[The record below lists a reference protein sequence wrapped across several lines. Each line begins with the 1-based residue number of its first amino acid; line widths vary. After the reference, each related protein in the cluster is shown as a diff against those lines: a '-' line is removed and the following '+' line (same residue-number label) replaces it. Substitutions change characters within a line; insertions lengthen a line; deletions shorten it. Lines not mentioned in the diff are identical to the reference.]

1 MSFGMPL
8 QRAQELARDAERA
21 GFSGA
26 VVTEGGRSA
35 YLTTAAMALATEHL
49 ELATGIAVA
58 FPRSP
63 MVTAQVAWELAD
75 TSAGRFRLGLGT
87 QVEAHIRRRYDAP
100 FDHPGPRL
108 AEYVQAV
115 RAAFRAFR
123 GEESLA
129 FEGRFYRL
137 TLLPAMWSP
146 GPISPPD
153 PAIDMAAVNPYML
166 RLAGSV
172 ADGVHVHP
180 LNHRRYLEDVVR
192 PNLAAGASG
201 AGRDPGA
208 LRCTVPVLTAAGDD
222 ASQARWRELARA
234 QVAFYGSTPNY
245 AFVFELLGR
254 PETTA
259 KIRERQKAGDMAGMA
274 AVVDDALL
282 DEFLVQGT
290 FAELPGR
297 LVERF
302 GGLAD
307 RRVLYFAGRARR
319 PPRAV
324 LRRCRLGPGPG
335 VARGLWRGRQQGPPP
350 TTGHLTRRSR
360 RDTGAARY
368 VSEN

>member
-8 QRAQELARDAERA
+8 QRAQQLAQDAERA

-26 VVTEGGRSA
+26 VVTEGGRTA
-35 YLTTAAMALATEHL
+35 YLTTAAMALATDEL

-75 TSAGRFRLGLGT
+75 TSGGRFRLGLGT
-87 QVEAHIRRRYDAP
+87 QVQAHIRRRYDAP
-100 FDHPGPRL
+100 FDHPAARL
-108 AEYVQAV
+108 AEYVSAV

-123 GEESLA
+123 GEEPLA

-146 GPISPPD
+146 GPIAAADPP
-153 PAIDMAAVNPYML
+153 IDMAAVNPTML

-180 LNHRRYLEDVVR
+180 LNHRRYLEDAVK
-192 PNLAAGASG
+192 PNVAAGAKA
-201 AGRDPGA
+201 AGRDPAG
-208 LRCTVPVLTAAGDD
+208 LRLTVPVLTAAGDD
-222 ASQARWRELARA
+222 ADQERWRELARA

-245 AFVFELLGR
+245 SLVFELLGR

-259 KIRERQKAGDMAGMA
+259 RIRERQKAGDMAGMA
-274 AVVDDALL
+274 AVVDDDLL
-282 DEFLVQGT
+282 DAFVVHGT
-290 FAELPGR
+290 FTELPGR

-302 GGLAD
+302 GGVAD
-307 RRVLYFAGRARR
+307 RLVLYFAGAAWNQDRGALE
-319 PPRAV
+319 AY
-324 LRRCRLGPGPG
+324 GE
-335 VARGLWRGRQQGPPP
+335 VAREV
-350 TTGHLTRRSR
+350 RRLLPDNAPVLAGGSS
-360 RDTGAARY
+360 TAT
-368 VSEN
+368 ETP